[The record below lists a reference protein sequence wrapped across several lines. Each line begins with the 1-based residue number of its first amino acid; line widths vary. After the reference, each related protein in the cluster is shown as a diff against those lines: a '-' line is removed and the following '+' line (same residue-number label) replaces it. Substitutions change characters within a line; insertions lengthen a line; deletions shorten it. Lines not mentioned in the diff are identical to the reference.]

1 MSTDKIIGRV
11 VRIIKKHLS
20 GDRRIFL
27 FGSMAKGNALDT
39 SDVDIGI
46 LGRKKIP
53 VSAMVKIKEEVEKI
67 KTLRKVDV
75 VDLKSMSRIFRDAAI
90 MSGKVLK
97 NDGNP

>member
-11 VRIIKKHLS
+11 VGIIKTHLS
-20 GDRRIFL
+20 GNRKIFL
-27 FGSMAKGNALDT
+27 FGSLAKGNALDT

-53 VSAMVKIKEEVEKI
+53 FSVMVKIKEEVEKI

-75 VDLKSMSRIFRDAAI
+75 VDLGSMSKIFRNTVI
-90 MSGKVLK
+90 RSGKVLK
-97 NDGNP
+97 NNGNP